1 MNFST
6 IIGSLGVTL
15 LLVAF
20 FLNLFKFVKEDNSAY
35 IFLNILGAALSCYA
49 SILINYLP
57 FILLEAVW
65 CLVALFAFGKK
76 MFVGQK

>member
-6 IIGSLGVTL
+6 IIGSVGVAL
-15 LLVAF
+15 LLLAF

-35 IFLNILGAALSCYA
+35 ILLNILGAALSGYA
-49 SILINYLP
+49 SFLINYLP

-65 CLVALFAFGKK
+65 CLVAILALAKK
-76 MFVGQK
+76 MFAG

>member
-6 IIGSLGVTL
+6 IIGSLGVAL
-15 LLVAF
+15 LLLAF

-35 IFLNILGAALSCYA
+35 ILLNILGAALSGYA
-49 SILINYLP
+49 SFLINYLP

-65 CLVALFAFGKK
+65 CLVAILALAKK
-76 MFVGQK
+76 MFAGQK

>member
-6 IIGSLGVTL
+6 IIGSLGVAL
-15 LLVAF
+15 LLLAF

-65 CLVALFAFGKK
+65 CLVAVFALAKK
-76 MFVGQK
+76 MLAGQK